1 MKNSNQKNFDKLIG
15 LMEILRSKKGCPW
28 DRKQTIKSLKKDLM
42 SEAREVSLAID
53 KRDYENLKEEL
64 GDLLWVIIFISDIA
78 KGKKL
83 FGIGNVMRE
92 VKEKMVRRHPY
103 VFGGKKVK
111 TAAEARKL
119 FNDVKAKD
127 KAVAKKR
134 GKK

>member
-1 MKNSNQKNFDKLIG
+1 MKNSNQKEFDKLVG

-53 KRDYENLKEEL
+53 KGDYENLKEEL

-83 FGIGNVMRE
+83 FGIGDVMRE

-119 FNDVKAKD
+119 FNNVKAKD